1 MPPAL
6 SWWLEYK
13 EESMKERQ
21 LLFVTYHDENLED
34 GLSYAV
40 DLAKTMNDG
49 IEILLIYK
57 RKVLE
62 KFEDMMTA
70 VTFAE
75 ADMHRTAREMISEDY
90 KEKDQDY
97 ERKIDLLKERCR
109 KSGIAVGIST
119 AATDAVSAIKNILR
133 QNTRID
139 MVLLSPSITGD
150 GNVTSKALN
159 KLVKTASRPV
169 VTMAKNAHI
178 A

>member
-1 MPPAL
+1 
-6 SWWLEYK
+6 
-13 EESMKERQ
+13 MKERQ
-21 LLFVTYHDENLED
+21 LLFVTYHDENLEE
-34 GLSYAV
+34 GLSYAL

-57 RKVLE
+57 RKVFE

-75 ADMHRTAREMISEDY
+75 ADMHKTAREMITDDYKKKNEDY
-90 KEKDQDY
+90 EEKVN
-97 ERKIDLLKERCR
+97 LLIEKCR
-109 KSGIAVGIST
+109 KSGIAANIST
-119 AATDAVSAIKNILR
+119 AATDTVSAVKNILR

-139 MVLLSPSITGD
+139 MVLLSPSITND
-150 GNVTSKALN
+150 GNVTSKVLN

-169 VTMAKNAHI
+169 VTMAKNSHI